1 MSERVFTGND
11 FTAVPA
17 QRPEPAEEVRMA
29 LGLQPKL
36 RVNAPGDHWEREAD
50 RIADAVVAERP
61 VPLQSP
67 LPVTP
72 TLQRQEEEE
81 EEEELLQPKAASLQ
95 RQPEEEE
102 EEEMLQPKAER
113 IQRQPEEEEEE
124 LQTKAGPL
132 QRQPVE
138 EEEELQT
145 KAGPLQRQPEEEE
158 EEEEMLQPK
167 AGGAAHALPAPGA
180 GFAAALASESQ
191 SGQQLDHA
199 TRAEFEPRFGRD
211 LSTVRLHTGAGAAQ
225 LSRQINARAFTH
237 RNHIFFANGQL
248 DTQSREG
255 RRLLAHE
262 ITHTLQQG
270 SGAGEFARKPIQ
282 RENGPGTPAAAPAP
296 GAAPGP
302 AAAPA
307 APTRPTSVTFNFD
320 PTIAIPQ
327 TPGGLTGMTAS
338 TNGTSV
344 TWSIAAHTAAS
355 VAAGTTIDPS
365 TGAIALDAGQVG
377 GKLRVTA
384 TNSAGF
390 AFSDFRVAS
399 TPTGIDAT
407 SVLSALSGT
416 SSPYGAAF
424 QHTFTSANGSATVL
438 EQLRIGERFP
448 TAPTPTAATHVFV
461 PPAWPFHP
469 PNFTLS
475 TGTLADNAAGAF
487 VLDANGEFN
496 APPAGSTFVRG
507 DNVSVP
513 HASINAGDHVQSHT
527 TPTPTN
533 GLPVTFSLD
542 QQLHFFN
549 PRAASGSRWT
559 HFTTTNHSR
568 TLRRSGTDLEVV
580 TTVNGEEHVDDY
592 QGPPAFTNLTASP
605 VNTPKSRGAPPGG
618 GAAPAARTVALSVD
632 QIGNLPTG
640 QSVRWR
646 FIGRDLGC
654 SITRDPSDP
663 TRAELTI
670 GTTAGTVTIE
680 VSANTGG
687 NADRVQV
694 RIL

>member
-11 FTAVPA
+11 FAAVA
-17 QRPEPAEEVRMA
+17 ARRPEPAEEVRMA
-29 LGLQPKL
+29 LGLQAKL

-67 LPVTP
+67 LPVSP
-72 TLQRQEEEE
+72 TLQRQPEEEEEELQAKPEPLQRQAEEEE
-81 EEEELLQPKAASLQ
+81 EEEELLQPKAESLQ
-95 RQPEEEE
+95 RQ
-102 EEEMLQPKAER
+102 A
-113 IQRQPEEEEEE
+113 
-124 LQTKAGPL
+124 
-132 QRQPVE
+132 
-138 EEEELQT
+138 
-145 KAGPLQRQPEEEE
+145 EEE

-167 AGGAAHALPAPGA
+167 AGGAAHAESTPGP

-191 SGQQLDHA
+191 SGQGIDHA
-199 TRAEFEPRFGRD
+199 TRAAFEPRFGRD
-211 LSTVRLHTGAGAAQ
+211 LSSVRLHTGPRAAQ
-225 LSRQINARAFTH
+225 LSRQINAMAFTH
-237 RNHIFFANGQL
+237 RNHIYFANGQL

-270 SGAGEFARKPIQ
+270 EGRGDLAREPLQ
-282 RENGPGTPAAAPAP
+282 RQTGPGTPAAAPAP

-338 TNGTSV
+338 TNGTNV

-355 VAAGTTIDPS
+355 VAAGTTINAS

-377 GKLRVTA
+377 GQLRVTA

-448 TAPTPTAATHVFV
+448 TAPTPAAATHRFV

-469 PNFTLS
+469 PSFTLS
-475 TGTLADNAAGAF
+475 TGTLANNAAGAF

-496 APPAGSTFVRG
+496 APPAGSTLIRG

-513 HASINAGDHVQSHT
+513 HAAIDAGDHVQSHT
-527 TPTPTN
+527 TPAPTN
-533 GLPVTFSLD
+533 RLPVTFSLD
-542 QQLHFFN
+542 QQFHFFN

-605 VNTPKSRGAPPGG
+605 VNTPKSRPAPPGG
-618 GAAPAARTVALSVD
+618 GVAPAARTVALSVE
-632 QIGNLPTG
+632 QIGDLPAG

-646 FIGRDLGC
+646 FIGNRRGC
-654 SITRDPSDP
+654 TLTPDPSDA
-663 TRAELTI
+663 TQAELTI

-680 VSANTGG
+680 VSLNTGG

-694 RIL
+694 RIV